1 MNCGHDKAIRQAKRR
16 HASAASRARTQ
27 RHEFGRGTVCMPRL
41 LAAGPAPGRLVSV
54 GFFGRYV
61 FDGRTWQDFEPGSG
75 HEPDIEAPWLSV
87 DIYDSD
93 FATVRYE
100 PPGPGSGTAYLG
112 NTPRTYFD
120 AESASVPIVSA
131 ELPELIA
138 SFLASDSRD
147 EQPGDDA
154 DLSDADIFVQI
165 KVSRFLR
172 AVGFPLPQA
181 LPRP

>member
-1 MNCGHDKAIRQAKRR
+1 
-16 HASAASRARTQ
+16 
-27 RHEFGRGTVCMPRL
+27 MPRL

-120 AESASVPIVSA
+120 AESASVPTDVPREAEGLASWIGQQQGRIVSA

-154 DLSDADIFVQI
+154 DLSDADIFVEI